1 MLTFLCNAVRIFAV
15 DCAYYRWI
23 QPQTAKVLDTF
34 SLSELTWNSFRFT
47 WSQQLHNA
55 IGEKTHWTQY
65 SASSCSNLYTLLGNE
80 KSKPSWLSISA
91 YWTFRLQ
98 NNQVRS
104 LVHALR
110 ILGHPV
116 LKAYFVSLII
126 QQTNQNRV
134 VGRARKNGQF
144 CFNRKTERLAMTS
157 KQRHTL
163 GRGQLSL
170 LLLLLCS
177 NQLTSAAFFKL
188 DEIHIL
194 PASWH
199 PLQTFYNVRL
209 TFDKSK

>member
-1 MLTFLCNAVRIFAV
+1 
-15 DCAYYRWI
+15 
-23 QPQTAKVLDTF
+23 
-34 SLSELTWNSFRFT
+34 
-47 WSQQLHNA
+47 
-55 IGEKTHWTQY
+55 
-65 SASSCSNLYTLLGNE
+65 
-80 KSKPSWLSISA
+80 
-91 YWTFRLQ
+91 
-98 NNQVRS
+98 
-104 LVHALR
+104 
-110 ILGHPV
+110 
-116 LKAYFVSLII
+116 
-126 QQTNQNRV
+126 
-134 VGRARKNGQF
+134 
-144 CFNRKTERLAMTS
+144 MTS